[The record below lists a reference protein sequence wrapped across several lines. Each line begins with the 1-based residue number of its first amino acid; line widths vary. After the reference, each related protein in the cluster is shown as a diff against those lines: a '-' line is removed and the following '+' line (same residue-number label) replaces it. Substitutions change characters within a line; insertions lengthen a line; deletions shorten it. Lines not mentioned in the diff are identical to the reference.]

1 MPFSIYWI
9 EHEMSVRK
17 RLQRLTNEHPPDNT
31 HSDRQRQINEL
42 RKRVEAIMLRR
53 PKQMPSH
60 SAVLTGT
67 PLDLHDVI
75 NGEEIENA
83 HGQCFLVNRKTQA
96 SAYHGHRCIRE
107 LSTVDM
113 ESASLLANNPEIAAC
128 NFTEGLFLDT
138 ETTGLSGGTGTFAFL
153 IGLGW
158 FEGDSF
164 VTQQIFA
171 RDFSEERACLVF
183 LKEVAR
189 NKRFLVTFNGKSFDV
204 GLLASRFIMSR
215 LSDPLSD
222 LPHLDLLHP
231 SRRILGHRLV
241 NSRLVTLERDVL
253 GLHRRG
259 DIAGS
264 EIPQRYFDWL
274 RRRDGRLMEDVFEH
288 NRLDV
293 ISMATLTLHLAELLS
308 VEIDM
313 EYANHFDLLAA
324 ARLLTDRGYDE
335 GARRLLGSLVYS
347 ENRYIASD
355 AGRMLSLIYKRA
367 GRWDEA
373 VEIWEKMLMDDPC
386 DIFAVEELA
395 KWCEHREHNF
405 ERATSLVTQVLENV
419 RLITEAERKAL
430 IYRLN
435 RLQRRLGIETWE

>member
-1 MPFSIYWI
+1 
-9 EHEMSVRK
+9 MSVKK
-17 RLQRLTNEHPPDNT
+17 RLQRLTGEHPPDNT
-31 HSDRQRQINEL
+31 QSDRQRQINEL
-42 RKRVEAIMLRR
+42 RKRIEAIMLRR
-53 PKQMPSH
+53 PEQMPAH
-60 SAVLTGT
+60 STALTGKHF
-67 PLDLHDVI
+67 DLHDVI
-75 NGEEIENA
+75 EGEEIENA
-83 HGQCFLVNRKTQA
+83 HGQCFLVHRETDA

-107 LSTVDM
+107 LSAVDM

-128 NFTEGLFLDT
+128 KFTEGLFLDT

-158 FEGDSF
+158 FEGESF

-171 RDFSEERACLVF
+171 RDFSEEGACLGF

-189 NKRFLVTFNGKSFDV
+189 NKRFLITFNGKSFDV
-204 GLLASRFIMSR
+204 GLLTTRFIMNR

-231 SRRILGHRLV
+231 SRRMLGHRLD

-253 GLHRRG
+253 GLRRRG
-259 DIAGS
+259 DIPGS

-308 VEIDM
+308 IEIDM
-313 EYANHFDLLAA
+313 EYANHSDLLAA
-324 ARLLTDRGYDE
+324 ARLFNDRGYDE
-335 GARRLLGSLVYS
+335 EAQRFLGSLMHS
-347 ENRYIASD
+347 EDRYIAYD
-355 AGRMLSLIYKRA
+355 AMQMLSLIYKRA

-419 RLITEAERKAL
+419 RRTTETERNAL

-435 RLQRRLGIETWE
+435 RLQRRLDIER

>member
-1 MPFSIYWI
+1 
-9 EHEMSVRK
+9 MSVKK
-17 RLQRLTNEHPPDNT
+17 RLQRLTGEHPPDNAQ
-31 HSDRQRQINEL
+31 SERQRQINDL
-42 RKRVEAIMLRR
+42 RRRVEAIMSRR
-53 PKQMPSH
+53 PEQKPAH
-60 SAVLTGT
+60 SAVLRGN
-67 PLDLHDVI
+67 PLDLQDVI
-75 NGEEIENA
+75 DGEEIENA
-83 HGQCFLVNRKTQA
+83 HGHCFLVHRETEV
-96 SAYHGHRCIRE
+96 SAYHGHRCIGE

-158 FEGDSF
+158 FEDESF

-189 NKRFLVTFNGKSFDV
+189 NKRFLITFNGKSFDV
-204 GLLASRFIMSR
+204 GLLTTRFIMNR

-231 SRRILGHRLV
+231 SRRMLGHRLD

-253 GLHRRG
+253 GLRRRG
-259 DIAGS
+259 DIPGS

-274 RRRDGRLMEDVFEH
+274 RQRDGRLMEDIFEH

-293 ISMATLTLHLAELLS
+293 ISMATLTVHLAELLS
-308 VEIDM
+308 SEIDM
-313 EYANHFDLLAA
+313 EYTNQSDLLAA
-324 ARLLTDRGYDE
+324 ARLFNERGYDE
-335 GARRLLGSLVYS
+335 EAERFLGSLMYS
-347 ENRYIASD
+347 DDRYIASD
-355 AGRMLSLIYKRA
+355 AGKMLSLIYKRT
-367 GRWDEA
+367 GRWDDA
-373 VEIWEKMLMDDPC
+373 VEIWGKMLMDDPC

-395 KWCEHREHNF
+395 KCYEHREHDF
-405 ERATSLVTQVLENV
+405 ERALSLVTRFLETI
-419 RLITEAERKAL
+419 RRTTDTERNAL
-430 IYRLN
+430 IHRLN
-435 RLQRRLGIETWE
+435 RLQRRLSIKG